1 MIDLLILLVLT
12 DSEEEEQSLGH
23 AQISNVKKQC
33 YICVWRTI
41 LLFARWATALLHIF
55 FIIENLGKMG
65 FWFYLRCH
73 IMRNIP
79 NGTVSC

>member
-23 AQISNVKKQC
+23 AQISKVKKQGFV
-33 YICVWRTI
+33 CVWRTI
-41 LLFARWATALLHIF
+41 LLFARWARALLNIF
-55 FIIENLGKMG
+55 FIENLSKMG

>member
-12 DSEEEEQSLGH
+12 DSEKEEQSLVMH
-23 AQISNVKKQC
+23 RYQMLKSNVMF
-33 YICVWRTI
+33 VFGE
-41 LLFARWATALLHIF
+41 LFARWATALLHVL
-55 FIIENLGKMG
+55 FIIENLSKMG
-65 FWFYLRCH
+65 FWFYLRYH